1 MSGPPDPHADADYRA
16 LVEALAREGLP
27 RRTEAVRAVEAVICA
42 LARRL
47 DDPAFDSVRERLPEP
62 FRSRLVACERH
73 ALVVPRDRWGAEE
86 FYEAVQD
93 DLGHDTADVEP
104 TVRAVVAAVRGQLPE
119 DEADDV
125 LDLLPPDLQALWRRP
140 S

>member
-1 MSGPPDPHADADYRA
+1 M
-16 LVEALAREGLP
+16 
-27 RRTEAVRAVEAVICA
+27 
-42 LARRL
+42 
-47 DDPAFDSVRERLPEP
+47 RERLPEP